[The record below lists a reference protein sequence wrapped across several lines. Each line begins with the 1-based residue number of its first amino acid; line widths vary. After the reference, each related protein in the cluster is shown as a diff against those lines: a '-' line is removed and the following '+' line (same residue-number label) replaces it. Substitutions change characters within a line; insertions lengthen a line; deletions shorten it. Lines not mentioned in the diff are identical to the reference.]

1 VNLTDAEKA
10 MLDGARG
17 PAHRKAMELLVRYGE
32 ALGAER
38 LVETNSVAGTWSV
51 ANPIVR
57 DYAAR
62 GMDAVF
68 SEFNLD
74 SDEVVATPP
83 METLTCQLIGGLDRR
98 RPDVMGVSPEI
109 AALNEAGERYFG
121 ARGVGMHATC
131 TPYQVGIVPVFGEHL
146 AWMESSAV
154 VYANAVCG
162 ARTNTEGRES
172 TGAAALTR
180 RIPYWGLHLPENR
193 GGTHLVEVD
202 VDVPAEMLD
211 WGLLG
216 YWVGEAV
223 QDAIPVVQGRL
234 AGRPSMIHLKHFG
247 AAAASSGGV
256 EMYHLPGITPE
267 APDTQAAFRGKAP
280 LATLRYG
287 AAERL
292 WAYEALNGS
301 ARDRAVDFVMLGCPH
316 NAVEQVL
323 RVVRALEGRRVAA
336 SSALWV
342 FAPRAI
348 AEAAEASGYG
358 EAIRAAGGQLMAD
371 TCPAIS
377 RIVPKGAKVVATDSA
392 KQAHYLPAITG
403 VQCWFGSVEDC
414 VDAAVTGHWNGA
426 PPC

>member
-1 VNLTDAEKA
+1 MILTDAEKA
-10 MLDGARG
+10 MLDGAKT

-51 ANPIVR
+51 ANPLVKPF
-57 DYAAR
+57 AGR
-62 GMDAVF
+62 GMDGVF

-83 METLTCQLIGGLDRR
+83 AEAATCQLIGGLDRR
-98 RPDVMGVSPEI
+98 HPGIMGIAPET
-109 AALNEAGERYFG
+109 AALNDAGEAFFG
-121 ARGVGMHATC
+121 ARGVAMHATC
-131 TPYQVGIVPVFGEHL
+131 TPYQVGFLPVFGEHL

-172 TGAAALTR
+172 TGAASITR
-180 RIPYWGLHLPENR
+180 RIPYWGLHIPQNR
-193 GGTHLVEVD
+193 AGTHAIAVE
-202 VDVPAEMLD
+202 VDVPAEMMD

-216 YWVGEAV
+216 YWIGEQV
-223 QDAIPVVQGRL
+223 QDAIPVVEGRL
-234 AGRPSMIHLKHFG
+234 LGRPSMIHLKHFG

-256 EMYHLPGITPE
+256 EMYHIPGITPE
-267 APDTQAAFRGKAP
+267 APDSASAFRGRPPRQA
-280 LATLRYG
+280 LRYG
-287 AAERL
+287 AAERR
-292 WAYEALNGS
+292 WAWETLNGT

-316 NAVEQVL
+316 NAIEQIL

-348 AEAAEASGYG
+348 AEVAEQSGYG
-358 EAIRAAGGQLMAD
+358 AAIRAAGGQLLSD

-377 RIVPKGAKVVATDSA
+377 RVMPKGTRVVATDSA

-403 VQCWFGSVEDC
+403 AQCWFGSVEHC
-414 VDAAVTGHWNGA
+414 VDAAVTGRFEGGLA
-426 PPC
+426 

>member
-1 VNLTDAEKA
+1 MHLTDAERA

-38 LVETNSVAGTWSV
+38 LVETGNVAGTWSV
-51 ANPIVR
+51 ANPLVR
-57 DYAAR
+57 PFAER

-83 METLTCQLIGGLDRR
+83 AEAFACQLIGGLDRR
-98 RPDVMGVSPEI
+98 RADVMGIAPEVVE
-109 AALNEAGERYFG
+109 LNERGVRYFG
-121 ARGVGMHATC
+121 GKGIAMHATC
-131 TPYQVGIVPVFGEHL
+131 TPYQVGNVPVLGEHL

-154 VYANAVCG
+154 VYANAVLG

-172 TGAAALTR
+172 TGAASITR
-180 RIPYWGLHLPENR
+180 RIPYWGLHIPENR
-193 GGTHLVEVD
+193 AGTELVEVE
-202 VDVPAEMLD
+202 AEVLPDMLD

-216 YWVGEAV
+216 YWIGEVV
-223 QDAIPVVQGRL
+223 QDAIPVIEGRI
-234 AGRPSMIHLKHFG
+234 AGRPGMIHLKHFG

-256 EMYHLPGITPE
+256 EMYHIPGVTPE
-267 APDTQAAFRGKAP
+267 APDRAAAFRGSAP
-280 LATLRYG
+280 KRVLRYG
-287 AAERL
+287 AQERR
-292 WAYEALNGS
+292 WAWQALNG
-301 ARDRAVDFVMLGCPH
+301 ATDRAVDFVMLGCPH
-316 NAVEQVL
+316 NAIEQVW
-323 RVVRALEGRRVAA
+323 RVVRALEGRRVSA

-342 FAPRAI
+342 FTPRAI

-358 EAIRAAGGQLMAD
+358 DAIRAAGGQLLAD

-377 RIVPKGAKVVATDSA
+377 RVMPKGTRVVATDSA

-403 VQCWFGSVEDC
+403 VSCWFGTVEQC
-414 VDAAVTGHWNGA
+414 VDAAVTGHWSGEL
-426 PPC
+426 P

>member
-1 VNLTDAEKA
+1 MILTDAEKA

-74 SDEVVATPP
+74 SDEVVPTPP
-83 METLTCQLIGGLDRR
+83 METLACQLIGGLDRR
-98 RPDVMGVSPEI
+98 RPEALGVAPEI
-109 AALNEAGERYFG
+109 AALNEAGERHFG
-121 ARGVGMHATC
+121 GRGVAMHATC
-131 TPYQVGIVPVFGEHL
+131 TPYQVGVVPVFGEHL

-172 TGAAALTR
+172 TGAAAITR
-180 RIPYWGLHLPENR
+180 RIPYWGLHIPENR
-193 GGTHLVEVD
+193 AGTHLIEVEVEM
-202 VDVPAEMLD
+202 PAEMLD

-223 QDAIPVVQGRL
+223 QDEIPVVEGRL
-234 AGRPSMIHLKHFG
+234 AGRPSLIHLKHFG

-256 EMYHLPGITPE
+256 EMYHIPGVTPE
-267 APDTQAAFRGKAP
+267 APDGEVAFRGRGAP
-280 LATLRYG
+280 HALRYG
-287 AAERL
+287 AAERR

-316 NAVEQVL
+316 NSVEQVL
-323 RVVRALEGRRVAA
+323 RVVRALEGRRISP

-342 FAPRAI
+342 FAPRAL
-348 AEAAEASGYG
+348 AEVAEASGYG
-358 EAIRAAGGQLMAD
+358 EAIRAAGGQLLSD

-377 RIVPKGAKVVATDSA
+377 RIVPKGTKVVATDSA

-403 VQCWFGSVEDC
+403 VQCWFGTVEDC
-414 VDAAVTGHWNGA
+414 VDAAVTGHWNGM

>member
-1 VNLTDAEKA
+1 MRLTDDEKA

-17 PAHRKAMELLVRYGE
+17 PAHRRAMELLVRYGE

-83 METLTCQLIGGLDRR
+83 METLACQLIGGLDRA
-98 RPDVMGVSPEI
+98 RPGVMGVPPAV
-109 AALNEAGERYFG
+109 AALNEAGERFFG
-121 ARGVGMHATC
+121 RRGVAMHATC
-131 TPYQVGIVPVFGEHL
+131 TPYQVGVVPVFGEHL

-172 TGAAALTR
+172 TGAAAITR

-193 GGTHLVEVD
+193 AGTHLIQVAVD
-202 VDVPAEMLD
+202 VAPEMLD

-223 QDAIPVVQGRL
+223 QDAIPVVEGRL
-234 AGRPSMIHLKHFG
+234 QGRPSLIHLKHFG

-256 EMYHLPGITPE
+256 EMYHVPGVTPE
-267 APDTQAAFRGKAP
+267 APDGVAAFRGQAP
-280 LATLRYG
+280 QEALRYG
-287 AAERL
+287 EAERQ
-292 WAYEALNGS
+292 WAYAALNGS
-301 ARDRAVDFVMLGCPH
+301 ARDGAVDFVMLGCPH
-316 NAVEQVL
+316 NSVEQVL
-323 RVVRALEGRRVAA
+323 RVVRALEGRRVSP

-342 FAPRAI
+342 FAPRAL
-348 AEAAEASGYG
+348 AQVAEASGYG
-358 EAIRAAGGQLMAD
+358 EAIRAAGGELLSD

-377 RIVPKGAKVVATDSA
+377 RILPKGAKVVATDSA
-392 KQAHYLPAITG
+392 KQAHYLPAIAG

-414 VDAAVTGHWNGA
+414 VDAAVTGHWAGGLA
-426 PPC
+426 